1 MIKNK
6 PDNLMIRKF
15 QIATRIITVL
25 LFISLYF
32 VYEKANLQFETL
44 MIIYFSISIVIDLLT
59 KIIFINSQKAGK
71 ISFYKRKK
79 YTRSRV
85 ITIIIAILVIG
96 YLSYIILVDE
106 EIDTTHYMLI
116 FLMIYEIVGFFIN
129 FNMVCF
135 IENNRIYL
143 DSVLERPFGIENI
156 AKIELTNDKELL
168 IFDSKKTKTLELDE
182 ETSINLKKKVEEL
195 QAICQLQL
203 KTED

>member
-1 MIKNK
+1 
-6 PDNLMIRKF
+6 
-15 QIATRIITVL
+15 
-25 LFISLYF
+25 
-32 VYEKANLQFETL
+32 
-44 MIIYFSISIVIDLLT
+44 
-59 KIIFINSQKAGK
+59 
-71 ISFYKRKK
+71 
-79 YTRSRV
+79 
-85 ITIIIAILVIG
+85 
-96 YLSYIILVDE
+96 
-106 EIDTTHYMLI
+106 
-116 FLMIYEIVGFFIN
+116 VGFFIN